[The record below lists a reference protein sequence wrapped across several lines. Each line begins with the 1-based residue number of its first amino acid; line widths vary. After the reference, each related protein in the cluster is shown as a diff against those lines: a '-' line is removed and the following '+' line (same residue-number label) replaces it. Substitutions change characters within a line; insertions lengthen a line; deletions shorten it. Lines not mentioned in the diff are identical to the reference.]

1 MSHKLGHVLH
11 FCHIQLFWQKRFIR
25 IISFHCLTCKYLHCL
40 CTFLYFLFLQ
50 MARNASEDARQKK
63 HGLYVRTA
71 PQETD
76 AKDDRKP
83 FPGQNGNSTTTRD
96 DPREGKSLQSQ
107 STFKVLLFAN
117 MLSGTE
123 ILKTHMIRD

>member
-1 MSHKLGHVLH
+1 
-11 FCHIQLFWQKRFIR
+11 
-25 IISFHCLTCKYLHCL
+25 
-40 CTFLYFLFLQ
+40 
-50 MARNASEDARQKK
+50 MARNATEDARQKK

-83 FPGQNGNSTTTRD
+83 FPGQNGTTSGNSTNTRD
-96 DPREGKSLQSQ
+96 DPREGKSSQSQ